1 MADKAIAVTNINAG
15 SVIFE
20 PGDEVKGVSND
31 ALDQLVE
38 VGAVKIE
45 KAKAAPKPQP
55 AAKKVTKK
63 GS

>member
-1 MADKAIAVTNINAG
+1 MADKAIAVTNINASG
-15 SVIFE
+15 VVFQ
-20 PGDEVKGVSND
+20 PGDEVKGIEKG

-38 VGAVKIE
+38 AGAVKIE
-45 KAKAAPKPQP
+45 KTKVAPTRKP